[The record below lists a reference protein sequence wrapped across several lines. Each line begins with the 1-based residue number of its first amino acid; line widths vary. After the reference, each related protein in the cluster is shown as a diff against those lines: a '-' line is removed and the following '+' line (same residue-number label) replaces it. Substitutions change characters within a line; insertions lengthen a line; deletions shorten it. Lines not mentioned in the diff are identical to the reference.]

1 MVFDNLW
8 GIWNV
13 VLIGWFILWIRVIE
27 VFEKVMFVSVEFSI
41 IDFFVVLFVGFVKIV
56 CRLGVIN
63 VMVDNVCVLL

>member
-8 GIWNV
+8 GMWNV

-41 IDFFVVLFVGFVKIV
+41 IDFFVVLFVGFVNIV